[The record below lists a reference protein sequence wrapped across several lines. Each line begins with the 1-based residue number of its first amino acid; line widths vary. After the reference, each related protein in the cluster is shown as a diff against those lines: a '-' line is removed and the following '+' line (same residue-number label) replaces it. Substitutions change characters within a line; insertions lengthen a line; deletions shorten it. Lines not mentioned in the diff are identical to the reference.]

1 MKKGL
6 LFVVI
11 FALIGA
17 GILLYR
23 LDKENIES
31 GKEPEFCIK
40 LVDEQQ
46 KEIKYLCLGYSLIR
60 KYRNSA
66 NESMNNSES
75 LKFGVWFTDK
85 KEVRYSN

>member
-6 LFVVI
+6 LFVII

-23 LDKENIES
+23 VDKENVEQ

-40 LVDEQQ
+40 LVNEEE
-46 KEIKYLCLGYSLIR
+46 KEIKYLCLGYSMFR
-60 KYRNSA
+60 RFKNSPD
-66 NESMNNSES
+66 ESMNKSEYV
-75 LKFGVWFTDK
+75 KFGVWFTDK